1 MARYSATVTAGGTTR
16 ATVVSSGS
24 TTQVKKVVVGTPIRR
39 VSGGSGNINNITG
52 INTQGAVNGSLLVYS
67 SSSGVWEAS
76 LDLEEQNINGGS
88 Y

>member
-52 INTQGAVNGSLLVYS
+52 INTQGAVHGSLLVYS
-67 SSSGVWEAS
+67 SISGVWEAS

>member
-24 TTQVKKVVVGTPIRR
+24 TTQVKKIVVGTPIRR

-67 SSSGVWEAS
+67 SISGVWEAS